1 MCTSS
6 GLPTT
11 NLPLLPRRVQ
21 LPIALR
27 KDLLLPP
34 RQHAHRRNI
43 ADGAVQPDLVVVA
56 NVALIR
62 EGSRRFSFVSHV
74 QPIIATPPVMSQR

>member
-56 NVALIR
+56 NLALIR
-62 EGSRRFSFVSHV
+62 EGSRRSLSSH
-74 QPIIATPPVMSQR
+74 MSSQSLRRLQ